1 MNRAVGTP
9 GWQMVAVPT
18 GVPNLDRV
26 VDGGLTR
33 GGTALIVGGP
43 GTGKTVLAEQMAF
56 HWAREGKNVL
66 WLVLLGEP
74 NEKFLTH
81 LSGMSFFDAS
91 RVGTSIQLI
100 NLTRYLRQGFEDQLA
115 AIRETIRSGAYSF
128 VVIDGF
134 QGLRSAIGNEREVR
148 LFLSELSTELA
159 LAGITL
165 IVTADEDVLATAEDP
180 ELTIADCIIHLR
192 QDTLSARELRQLEV
206 LKLRGRQP
214 IGGPHNFTIDDAG
227 VHVHPRVETVALRT
241 GTGEGQAREETGL
254 PGLDSLLN
262 GGLLEGTTTLLAG
275 DSGAGMSVVAAHFLA
290 AGVRAG
296 EPCLCLSLF
305 EDLDRSLRRAD
316 AFGLPLRAAHE
327 RGLLQVQT
335 FDLAGWDPDSLA
347 ESAARAVTE
356 NGIRRLVVDGLEPIA
371 DYLVRSERSY
381 AYAAAVTDYLR
392 RKHVTA
398 LFTVE
403 LPDLLGRIVRLPD
416 PAIGRVA
423 DNLIL
428 LRFAEVEGRLR
439 RFLTVVKARYSQ
451 HSTSPAELL
460 LEEGEVSVVP
470 HPGPRE
476 AEGEIAWGVQRGLH
490 EGERFRL

>member
-1 MNRAVGTP
+1 MTKLGETP
-9 GWQMVAVPT
+9 SWRVVVVPT

-26 VDGGLTR
+26 LDGGLTR
-33 GGTALIVGGP
+33 GGMALIAGGP

-56 HWAREGKNVL
+56 YWASQGANVL

-91 RVGTSIQLI
+91 QVGATIQLV
-100 NLTRYLRQGFEDQLA
+100 NLTRYLRQGFEDQLT

-165 IVTADEDVLATAEDP
+165 IVTADENLLAAAQDP
-180 ELTIADCIIHLR
+180 ELTISDCIIYLR
-192 QDTLSARELRQLEV
+192 QETLNAREFRQLEV
-206 LKLRGRQP
+206 LKLRGRRP
-214 IGGPHNFTIDDAG
+214 IGGPHIFTIDEAG
-227 VHVHPRVETVALRT
+227 IRVHPRIESLAVRVEM
-241 GTGEGQAREETGL
+241 GDGQAREGTGV
-254 PGLDSLLN
+254 PGLDRLVN

-275 DSGAGMSVVAAHFLA
+275 SSGTGMSVIAAHFLA

-296 EPCLCLSLF
+296 QACLCLSLF
-305 EDLDRSLRRAD
+305 EDLGRSLRRAD

-327 RGLLQVQT
+327 SGLLQVRT
-335 FDLAGWDPDSLA
+335 FDVAGWDPDSLA
-347 ESAARAVTE
+347 EDAKRAVAQH
-356 NGIRRLVVDGLEPIA
+356 GIRRLVVDGVEPIA
-371 DYLVRSERSY
+371 GYLAKSGRTYGYTATV
-381 AYAAAVTDYLR
+381 ADCLR
-392 RKHVTA
+392 QNHVTA
-398 LFTVE
+398 LFTLA
-403 LPDLLGRIVRLPD
+403 LPDLLSPTVSLPD
-416 PAIGRVA
+416 PVVGQMA

-428 LRFAEVEGRLR
+428 LRFSEVEGRLR
-439 RFLTVVKARYSQ
+439 RFLTVVKTRYSQ
-451 HSTSPAELL
+451 HSAATAEIL
-460 LEEGEVSVVP
+460 LEEGALNVVP

-476 AEGEIAWGVQRGLH
+476 VEGEVAWGVQRGLH